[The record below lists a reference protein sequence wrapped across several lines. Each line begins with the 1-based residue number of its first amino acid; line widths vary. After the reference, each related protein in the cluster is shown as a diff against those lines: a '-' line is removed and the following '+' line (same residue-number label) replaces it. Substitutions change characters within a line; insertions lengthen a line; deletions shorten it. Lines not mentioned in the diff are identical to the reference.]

1 MSHARACARAFVRVR
16 ACVSERKE
24 KARAREREREREREK
39 ERGRGREGVCVC
51 VCARARTYTRVYL
64 AGNDVQI
71 RGYLI
76 EQQQF
81 FLVRQAHHEL
91 FVGYRG

>member
-24 KARAREREREREREK
+24 KARARERERERERK
-39 ERGRGREGVCVC
+39 REGEGERVCVC

-91 FVGYRG
+91 FVGYRS